1 MKKKIL
7 NISLLLAFLM
17 MCMLFLNQFNF
28 IIPESQSV
36 NGKLFLSQDINNNNS
51 YVIFEYNKEE
61 YKNYTKGKLFLKK
74 IGCNSG
80 QYLEV
85 KNNQVFCDG
94 KIIATLLDKNK
105 EGQELPKI
113 SFYGIIPND
122 KFFALGEHLY
132 SYDSRYFG
140 LVDKKQIRHTARRI
154 F

>member
-17 MCMLFLNQFNF
+17 LFMLFLNQFNF

-36 NGKLFLSQDINNNNS
+36 NGKLFLSQDKNINNS
-51 YVIFEYNKEE
+51 YVVFEYNKEE

-85 KNNQVFCDG
+85 TNNQVFCDG
-94 KIIATLLDKNK
+94 TIIATLLDKNK
-105 EGQELPKI
+105 EGQILPKI
-113 SFYGIIPND
+113 SFCGIIPND

-140 LVDKKQIRHTARRI
+140 LVDKEQIKHTARRI

>member
-1 MKKKIL
+1 MKKMIL
-7 NISLLLAFLM
+7 NISLLLAFLI
-17 MCMLFLNQFNF
+17 LFTMFLKQFNF

-36 NGKLFLSQDINNNNS
+36 NGKLFLSQDKNIDNS
-51 YVIFEYNKEE
+51 YVVFEYNKED
-61 YKNYTKGKLFLKK
+61 YKTYTKGKLFLKK

-85 KNNQVFCDG
+85 TNNQVFCDG
-94 KIIATLLDKNK
+94 TIIATLLDKNK
-105 EGQELPKI
+105 EGQILPKI
-113 SFYGIIPND
+113 SFCGIIPND

-140 LVDKKQIRHTARRI
+140 LVDKKQIINTARRI